1 MMMNAIET
9 LMNEHRLIEQVL
21 GSLETFAI
29 NLRNG
34 ADGDRGTVKD
44 YADFLSNFADKCH
57 HGKEEDRLFV
67 AMSAH
72 GFPKD
77 FGPVAV
83 MLADHLEGRGHVQ
96 TLREIGSGSGPLTGE
111 ERDAVV
117 AHSQSYVALLRA
129 HIMKEDNILYPMAIQ
144 AIPSEEMAALAS
156 SFDDFEQR
164 VMGHGKHERFRSLAQ
179 SLVAAYPPDP
189 ERMQAGGACS
199 GCSGHM

>member
-1 MMMNAIET
+1 MMNAIDT
-9 LMNEHRLIEQVL
+9 LMNEHRLIEQIL

-29 NLRNG
+29 NLPNG

-44 YADFLSNFADKCH
+44 FADFLGNFADKCH

-67 AMSAH
+67 AMNAH

-83 MLADHLEGRGHVQ
+83 MLADHVEGRGHVKA
-96 TLREIGSGSGPLTGE
+96 LREIGSGSGPMMGE
-111 ERDAVV
+111 ESDAVV
-117 AHSQSYVALLRA
+117 THSHAYVSLLRA

-144 AIPSEEMAALAS
+144 AIPAEEMAALSS
-156 SFDDFEQR
+156 SFDDFER
-164 VMGHGKHERFRSLAQ
+164 KVMGEGEHERFQSLAQ
-179 SLVAAYPPDP
+179 ALTAAYPPDP
-189 ERMQAGGACS
+189 ERMQAGTACS